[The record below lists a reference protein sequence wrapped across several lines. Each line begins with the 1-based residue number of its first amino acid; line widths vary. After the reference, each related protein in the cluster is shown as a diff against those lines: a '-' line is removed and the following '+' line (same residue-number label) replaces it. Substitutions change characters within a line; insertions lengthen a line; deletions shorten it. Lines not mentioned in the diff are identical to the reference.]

1 MIPGNSNL
9 IDRVR
14 VEISSKILAHS
25 RMRSLVSD
33 PLVFLFG
40 VAQLFKLK
48 CSLCGIS
55 SWRCSA
61 VKRPKLTVADRFLW
75 AWLAEVWRDWRS
87 TLVIVK
93 PETVIGWHRKG
104 FRLFWTRKVRR
115 GQPGRPSVSPDVQEL
130 NCNMSRKNPLWVSA
144 AHSRRATQARHRHR

>member
-1 MIPGNSNL
+1 MIPGNSDL

-14 VEISSKILAHS
+14 VELSSKILAHS

-55 SWRCSA
+55 SWCLQRCEA
-61 VKRPKLTVADRFLW
+61 PKVDRGRPVSVGMACRGLARLALDDGHCEAGDRD
-75 AWLAEVWRDWRS
+75 WLASQR
-87 TLVIVK
+87 LPIVLDLERA
-93 PETVIGWHRKG
+93 P
-104 FRLFWTRKVRR
+104 
-115 GQPGRPSVSPDVQEL
+115 
-130 NCNMSRKNPLWVSA
+130 
-144 AHSRRATQARHRHR
+144 RATWTTISFA

>member
-1 MIPGNSNL
+1 
-9 IDRVR
+9 
-14 VEISSKILAHS
+14 
-25 RMRSLVSD
+25 MRSLVSD

-104 FRLFWTRKVRR
+104 FQLFWTWNVRR
-115 GQPGRPSVSPDVQEL
+115 GQPGRPSVSPDVLEL
-130 NCNMSRKNPLWVSA
+130 NSNMSRQNPLWGSA
-144 AHSRRATQARHRHR
+144 AHPRRATQARHRHR